1 MNTMLRWSPTRQ
13 FHFHQDADNLFERF
27 VGRATDEADQGSSW
41 LPAAEGW
48 LEDGTYVIQ
57 LALPGVDPK
66 DVKVSWM
73 DNVLTVKGES
83 RADHDA
89 TGKDYFVR
97 ERGRSRGEI
106 RERHTRGEGPRATS
120 CDADDDRSKR
130 RLVAPGETEPCRYR
144 PARARSPRAHPI
156 GCNRTYA
163 PSGFISARPA
173 VSAAGPGASDGP
185 GRSAAHRRRSSRG
198 PDALRRSRP
207 LPGLR

>member
-1 MNTMLRWSPTRQ
+1 LKEESAMNTMLRWSPTRQ

-97 ERGRSRGEI
+97 EVVYGAF
-106 RERHTRGEGPRATS
+106 ERRFRLPEGVNAAEVEAKYANGILAVRVPAPRAATPMMIE
-120 CDADDDRSKR
+120 
-130 RLVAPGETEPCRYR
+130 V
-144 PARARSPRAHPI
+144 
-156 GCNRTYA
+156 N
-163 PSGFISARPA
+163 
-173 VSAAGPGASDGP
+173 AA
-185 GRSAAHRRRSSRG
+185 
-198 PDALRRSRP
+198 
-207 LPGLR
+207 